1 MPTPYR
7 IAVADD
13 VLTDLHERLS
23 RTRLPGNLPGAP
35 WSRGVDLDTLRTLLE
50 YWRDRYD
57 WRAAEARLNT
67 LPQFT
72 STVDGVDIHFFH
84 VRAKAPDATPL
95 LLVHGWPGSPVEFLG
110 LVDALTDPGAHGD
123 PDAPSFDLVIP
134 SIPGYGFSGK
144 PAEQG
149 WNIDRV
155 ADAFDHLMVEELGY
169 STYGAQGGDWGG
181 LIATALG
188 VRHPEH
194 VVGLHLNLAL
204 VMPPAD
210 ADPADVAQWG
220 AAAQE
225 FQKWEGAYGSVQSSR
240 PMSLA
245 VGQTDSPA
253 GLAAW
258 ILEKFHAWSDLDE
271 GSVLDKYSLD
281 DLITN
286 LMFYWAPNS
295 AASAASFYYE
305 NLGLAEPD
313 LVNTVTV
320 PVAFAR
326 FPAEM
331 ANVAHAPDSWYEARF
346 NIQQLN
352 HFPRGGHFAALEQPE
367 ALVNDI
373 RCFFAKSAR

>member
-1 MPTPYR
+1 MSTPYT
-7 IAVADD
+7 ISVSDD
-13 VLTDLHERLS
+13 VLTDLRDRLA
-23 RTRLPGNLPGAP
+23 RTRLPAPLPGAS
-35 WSRGVDLDTLRTLLE
+35 WSRGVDLGTLRTVLDH
-50 YWRDRYD
+50 WRDGYD
-57 WRAAEARLNT
+57 WRAQERRLNGF
-67 LPQFT
+67 PQFLAEI
-72 STVDGVDIHFFH
+72 DGVDIHFFH
-84 VRAKAPDATPL
+84 IRGTGPDPTPL

-110 LVDALTDPGAHGD
+110 LVDALTDPAAHGA
-123 PDAPSFDLVIP
+123 PEAPSFDVVIP
-134 SIPGYGFSGK
+134 SIPGYGFGGK
-144 PAEQG
+144 PAEEG
-149 WNIDRV
+149 WNTDRV
-155 ADAFDHLMVEELGY
+155 ADAFDHLMTEELGY
-169 STYGAQGGDWGG
+169 SAYGAQGGDWGG

-258 ILEKFHAWSDLDE
+258 ILEKFHAWSDL
-271 GSVLDKYSLD
+271 GAKSVLDAYSLD

-305 NLGLAEPD
+305 NFGLADPD
-313 LVNTVTV
+313 LVNPVTV

-331 ANVAHAPDSWYEARF
+331 ATIALAPDSWYQARF
-346 NIQQLN
+346 DIRQLT
-352 HFPRGGHFAALEQPE
+352 HFEHGGHFAALEQPG
-367 ALVNDI
+367 ALVADV
-373 RCFFAKSAR
+373 RRFFAHLTR